1 MPGRLSTPPSNR
13 SSEKGAPPR
22 RCRPGRMAFVPKGYE
37 SAMTEIALDSGSRQ
51 IDAIGDGYRS
61 AQS

>member
-1 MPGRLSTPPSNR
+1 
-13 SSEKGAPPR
+13 
-22 RCRPGRMAFVPKGYE
+22 MAFVPKGYE